1 MSCVLVFPSLPFSL
15 GKEEQVC
22 ATSSASLST
31 VIPLGAAEPVQEE
44 RAGCVPVLLPSSKAM
59 AAAHSL
65 TALGSRPSL
74 CAPSGSWHTSL
85 CSSLPPSL
93 PPIDPLSHGTALC
106 CRAIPTPW
114 KYAAVKPLN
123 QLEGTRSEVYLE
135 KGCAVCEP
143 ALTHFSGTGGTG
155 LPSIP
160 PSLPSARG
168 RLGRPTQTL
177 RIRACSG
184 EHVLSINKATE
195 RQKIISRNTKDFFF
209 PPSKNSTSPFQ
220 TLINLEHSITISK
233 HYPVPGSAGVSD
245 NANVC
250 WALFSLPN
258 SLCQ

>member
-1 MSCVLVFPSLPFSL
+1 MCPSPAALQQSRACCSLPHCP
-15 GKEEQVC
+15 GKPTIPVC
-22 ATSSASLST
+22 SCWVLAHF
-31 VIPLGAAEPVQEE
+31 PLF
-44 RAGCVPVLLPSSKAM
+44 
-59 AAAHSL
+59 
-65 TALGSRPSL
+65 
-74 CAPSGSWHTSL
+74 
-85 CSSLPPSL
+85 LPPS
-93 PPIDPLSHGTALC
+93 DPLSHGTALC
-106 CRAIPTPW
+106 RRAIPTPW
-114 KYAAVKPLN
+114 KYPAVKPLN

-135 KGCAVCEP
+135 KGSAVREP

-209 PPSKNSTSPFQ
+209 FFSPPPSKNSTSPFQ
-220 TLINLEHSITISK
+220 TLINPEHSITVSK
-233 HYPVPGSAGVSD
+233 HYPVPGSAGVGD
-245 NANVC
+245 NTGVC
-250 WALFSLPN
+250 WVPFSLPD

>member
-1 MSCVLVFPSLPFSL
+1 MCPCP
-15 GKEEQVC
+15 
-22 ATSSASLST
+22 
-31 VIPLGAAEPVQEE
+31 AA
-44 RAGCVPVLLPSSKAM
+44 SSKAM
-59 AAAHSL
+59 AAAHSFA
-65 TALGSRPSL
+65 ALGSRPSL
-74 CAPSGSWHTSL
+74 CAPAGSWHASL

-93 PPIDPLSHGTALC
+93 PLSDPLSHGTALC

-209 PPSKNSTSPFQ
+209 PPQRIPPPPSKP
-220 TLINLEHSITISK
+220 
-233 HYPVPGSAGVSD
+233 
-245 NANVC
+245 
-250 WALFSLPN
+250 
-258 SLCQ
+258 

>member
-1 MSCVLVFPSLPFSL
+1 MSWGSPVSPFPLERR
-15 GKEEQVC
+15 KRVC

-31 VIPLGAAEPVQEE
+31 VIPLGAAEPIQEE
-44 RAGCVPVLLPSSKAM
+44 RAGCVLVLLPSSKAM
-59 AAAHSL
+59 AAARSL
-65 TALGSRPSL
+65 TALGSQPSL
-74 CAPSGSWHTSL
+74 CAPAGSWHTSL
-85 CSSLPPSL
+85 CSSLPPS
-93 PPIDPLSHGTALC
+93 DPLSHGTALC
-106 CRAIPTPW
+106 CRVIPTPW

-135 KGCAVCEP
+135 KGSAVREP

-209 PPSKNSTSPFQ
+209 FPRQRIPPPPSKP
-220 TLINLEHSITISK
+220 
-233 HYPVPGSAGVSD
+233 
-245 NANVC
+245 
-250 WALFSLPN
+250 
-258 SLCQ
+258 

>member
-1 MSCVLVFPSLPFSL
+1 MCPCPAALQQSHGCCTLPRCPGKPTISVCSFWVLARFPLFLP
-15 GKEEQVC
+15 
-22 ATSSASLST
+22 
-31 VIPLGAAEPVQEE
+31 
-44 RAGCVPVLLPSSKAM
+44 
-59 AAAHSL
+59 
-65 TALGSRPSL
+65 
-74 CAPSGSWHTSL
+74 
-85 CSSLPPSL
+85 SSLPPS
-93 PPIDPLSHGTALC
+93 DPLSHGTALC

-209 PPSKNSTSPFQ
+209 PPQRIPPPPSKP
-220 TLINLEHSITISK
+220 
-233 HYPVPGSAGVSD
+233 
-245 NANVC
+245 
-250 WALFSLPN
+250 
-258 SLCQ
+258 